1 MEDDSYTG
9 TRDGHLETGARAG
22 AGRDA
27 GHGLDTVRVQVRV
40 VQQQVGSTQRQR
52 LVQREKSKLMFF
64 HYLSITPG
72 SMSRLQLFVAR
83 VSVDTGTASPCSYV
97 SL

>member
-1 MEDDSYTG
+1 MNFPCPEGSNELLPNIMRMSHIRLGDVEDDSYTG

-52 LVQREKSKLMFF
+52 TERR
-64 HYLSITPG
+64 IN
-72 SMSRLQLFVAR
+72 
-83 VSVDTGTASPCSYV
+83 
-97 SL
+97 